1 MLSLLLVA
9 LMLAKGLDAAADG
22 HAADT
27 NVTVIRRGGDLSLCL
42 VVAGPVPAEEIDVL
56 ARMGVRP
63 DPGPPV
69 CRGGH
74 TITTYAG
81 EINFGALGFVHVVL
95 EVLDQPEVSIPVGR
109 GRTVV
114 VTVPAVESVLA

>member
-27 NVTVIRRGGDLSLCL
+27 NITVIRRGGDLSLGL
-42 VVAGPVPAEEIDVL
+42 VVAGPVAPEELDVL
-56 ARMGVRP
+56 ARMGIRP
-63 DPGPPV
+63 EPGPPV
-69 CRGGH
+69 CRGAH

-81 EINFGALGFVHVVL
+81 EINCGALGFVHVLV
-95 EVLDQPEVSIPVGR
+95 EVLDQPEVDVPIGR

-114 VTVPAVESVLA
+114 VTVPAVEPVLA